1 MAESRQ
7 RGSSQN
13 GKQSGKRNGASPANR
28 NAEKPD
34 QALLR
39 ADSFTNAPKV
49 SRSKLTK
56 EEREEITK
64 QQEAER
70 KEAEKLDKVA
80 ARGPIGRWWCKL
92 QSSPDKVSLGMA
104 IVALGVVYGDI
115 GTSPL
120 YTAQTFLSGQ
130 GGLANTGREA
140 VLGMLSI
147 VFCSI
152 TLITSV

>member
-64 QQEAER
+64 QQEPN
-70 KEAEKLDKVA
+70 
-80 ARGPIGRWWCKL
+80 ARRPRSSTRSPPAVRLVRWWCKL

-120 YTAQTFLSGQ
+120 YNRANPSCPVRAAWPTPVVRRCWACCRWCSG
-130 GGLANTGREA
+130 R
-140 VLGMLSI
+140 SR
-147 VFCSI
+147 
-152 TLITSV
+152 